1 MAYRIGCRIPPL
13 DKDPDNLMLQI
24 LHAENPF
31 LRMGESRLSFLDS
44 CRGSFAH
51 SVVKSRGDK
60 LTACLKILVAS
71 AKVQKLEAR
80 EQLALIMIATYLR
93 SVQFGE
99 FLVDELSARRPLA
112 LLPLVQKFFEV
123 THGVAQRKA
132 FLPFRVISKRGQK
145 VRPNRALAKL
155 RMADVLAMAGQ
166 FLDGSLD
173 IMFVCQGKADWIVDV
188 DMCLE
193 QLKGLPN
200 PKCVKMQILQAEV
213 TSDVCVVN
221 ACKCIHVL
229 KTPGLR
235 LSLRFSKWLPV
246 SHGFP

>member
-1 MAYRIGCRIPPL
+1 M
-13 DKDPDNLMLQI
+13 
-24 LHAENPF
+24 
-31 LRMGESRLSFLDS
+31 
-44 CRGSFAH
+44 
-51 SVVKSRGDK
+51 
-60 LTACLKILVAS
+60 ACLKILVAS

-132 FLPFRVISKRGQK
+132 FLPSRVISKRGQK

-188 DMCLE
+188 DMCL
-193 QLKGLPN
+193 
-200 PKCVKMQILQAEV
+200 VA
-213 TSDVCVVN
+213 T
-221 ACKCIHVL
+221 
-229 KTPGLR
+229 
-235 LSLRFSKWLPV
+235 
-246 SHGFP
+246 

>member
-1 MAYRIGCRIPPL
+1 MAHRIGCRIPPL

-24 LHAENPF
+24 LHAENSF

-132 FLPFRVISKRGQK
+132 FLPFRVISKRG
-145 VRPNRALAKL
+145 AL

-188 DMCLE
+188 DMCL
-193 QLKGLPN
+193 
-200 PKCVKMQILQAEV
+200 VA
-213 TSDVCVVN
+213 T
-221 ACKCIHVL
+221 
-229 KTPGLR
+229 
-235 LSLRFSKWLPV
+235 
-246 SHGFP
+246 